1 MSSPFLWTLP
11 SLEAILE
18 HSLVAK
24 LAMGGVQILTWSRT
38 LIVLK
43 GVTKEALEHLPSHCP
58 EICSQLYC
66 HRLVLLRNLAA
77 IFFFFFLSKHWR
89 QDIAG
94 FELQV
99 QCTRNIT
106 MLCEYT
112 LFVHYFKW
120 CYINNATWMIQYKR
134 CNTNDSTQ
142 MVPNNW
148 CNAQCTRCNRNCAMQ
163 LRCWRIP
170 SNGAKQMVQCTMQ
183 LMQCNGAVGAASS
196 SSSRLPPNY
205 CKPAAIAW
213 LIAPLISP
221 LLLNN
226 ITWEHS
232 WALVQAR

>member
-66 HRLVLLRNLAA
+66 TSSFYRLVLLGNLEA
-77 IFFFFFLSKHWR
+77 IFVFLFLSKHWR
-89 QDIAG
+89 QDIAD

-99 QCTRNIT
+99 QCTRNVT
-106 MLCEYT
+106 MLCEFT
-112 LFVHYFKW
+112 LFVHNFKW

-142 MVPNNW
+142 MV
-148 CNAQCTRCNRNCAMQ
+148 QCTIHWCNRNGAMQ

-170 SNGAKQMVQCTMQ
+170 SND
-183 LMQCNGAVGAASS
+183 
-196 SSSRLPPNY
+196 
-205 CKPAAIAW
+205 AI
-213 LIAPLISP
+213 
-221 LLLNN
+221 
-226 ITWEHS
+226 
-232 WALVQAR
+232 